1 MDGYFDRT
9 KKTFGGRG
17 GGRGKVDMP
26 KGKRKSLG
34 NAKRYKK
41 IVVPKT
47 VVGGIV
53 LYSTARVTDAT
64 DEERVRTE
72 EKTEECFF
80 GRNRFWTIYLGKKKK
95 KGEICAVLV
104 RFLRFKS

>member
-1 MDGYFDRT
+1 L
-9 KKTFGGRG
+9 GRG
-17 GGRGKVDMP
+17 GVGRGKADMP
-26 KGKRKSLG
+26 KWKRKNLG

-64 DEERVRTE
+64 GEERVRTG
-72 EKTEECFF
+72 EKREECFF
-80 GRNRFWTIYLGKKKK
+80 GRNRF
-95 KGEICAVLV
+95 
-104 RFLRFKS
+104 